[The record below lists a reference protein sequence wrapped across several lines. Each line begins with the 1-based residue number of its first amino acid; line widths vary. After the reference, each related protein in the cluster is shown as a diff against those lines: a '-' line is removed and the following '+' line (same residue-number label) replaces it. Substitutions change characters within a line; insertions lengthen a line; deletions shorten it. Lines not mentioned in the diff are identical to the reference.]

1 MVLEPRRTGQID
13 ETQAGA
19 RRHRDHMTRVAD
31 ATAETTS
38 QPGQDHAAAS
48 SGGSV
53 RLSSVEKR
61 YGDFVALS
69 DFDLEIRAGEFLS
82 VLGPSGSGKTTTLRI
97 IGGFVRPDAGRVE
110 LSGQDVTHLPA
121 NKRDVNTVFQSYALF
136 PHMSV
141 EANVGYGLKVRRVP
155 RAERTARVKEALRL
169 VQLEDFV
176 RRRPS
181 QLSGG
186 MQQRVALARAIAN
199 RPRVLL
205 LDEPLGALD
214 RKLREDMQIE
224 LRQLQATLGLT
235 FVYVT
240 HDQEEALAMSDR
252 VVVMRDGRIQ
262 QIGTPTAVYDDP
274 VSLWVAGF
282 VGASNRLPGVVR
294 SRGERLE
301 IDTDVTRIVAA
312 RFDPGLAER
321 DAAVA
326 VVRPE
331 DIVVHADEP
340 DRPTNRVAVEVSE
353 TLPVGGQVR
362 CIAHTAGGL
371 QLIAHRPRSIAL
383 DQPIDPGSHAYFT
396 WEPEAVRAYTP
407 EPKSTGA
414 PASAAEVGP

>member
-1 MVLEPRRTGQID
+1 MI
-13 ETQAGA
+13 
-19 RRHRDHMTRVAD
+19 RV
-31 ATAETTS
+31 AETTADPAS
-38 QPGQDHAAAS
+38 QHGSAVAGV
-48 SGGSV
+48 GGSV

-69 DFDLEIRAGEFLS
+69 DFNLEIRAGEFLS

-97 IGGFVRPDAGRVE
+97 IGGFVWPDAGRVE

-141 EANVGYGLKVRRVP
+141 EANVGYGLKVRRVA
-155 RAERTARVKEALRL
+155 RAERVERVKEALRL
-169 VQLEDFV
+169 VQLEDSG

-252 VVVMRDGRIQ
+252 VVVMRGGRIQ
-262 QIGTPTAVYDDP
+262 QIGTPTEVYDDP

-294 SRGERLE
+294 GSGERLE
-301 IDTDVTRIVAA
+301 IDTDVTRIVAG
-312 RFDPGLAER
+312 RFDGGLRER
-321 DAAVA
+321 DPAVA

-331 DIVVHADEP
+331 DIVVREDEP
-340 DRPTNRVAVEVSE
+340 DGSINCVAVEISE

-371 QLIAHRPRSIAL
+371 QLVAHRSRGMAL
-383 DQPIDPGSHAYFT
+383 DRPIDPGMRAFFT
-396 WEPEAVRAYTP
+396 WEPEAVRAYAP
-407 EPKSTGA
+407 EQNPADVSA
-414 PASAAEVGP
+414 PAAEAGP

>member
-1 MVLEPRRTGQID
+1 
-13 ETQAGA
+13 
-19 RRHRDHMTRVAD
+19 MTRVAD
-31 ATAETTS
+31 ATAGPIS
-38 QPGQDHAAAS
+38 GQGQDHSAADA
-48 SGGSV
+48 GGSV

-69 DFDLEIRAGEFLS
+69 GINLRIEAGEFLS

-110 LSGQDVTHLPA
+110 LSGRDVTHVPA
-121 NKRDVNTVFQSYALF
+121 NRRDVNTVFQSYALF
-136 PHMSV
+136 PHMTV

-155 RAERTARVKEALRL
+155 RAERVARVKEALHL
-169 VQLEDFV
+169 VQLEDSA

-199 RPRVLL
+199 RPSVLL

-252 VVVMRDGRIQ
+252 VVVMRAGRIQ
-262 QIGTPTAVYDDP
+262 QIGTPTEVYDDP

-282 VGASNRLPGVVR
+282 VGASNRLRGVVR
-294 SRGERLE
+294 TRGGALE
-301 IDTDVTRIVAA
+301 LDSDVTRIVAE
-312 RFDPGLAER
+312 RFDSSLSEG
-321 DAAVA
+321 DAAIA

-331 DIVVHADEP
+331 DIVVLADDP
-340 DRPTNRVAVEVSE
+340 GSTTNRVEVEVSE
-353 TLPVGGQVR
+353 NLPVGGQVR

-371 QLIAHRPRSIAL
+371 QLVAHRSRAIAL
-383 DQPIDPGSHAYFT
+383 ERPIQAGSRAYFT
-396 WEPEAVRAYTP
+396 WDPAAVRGYAP
-407 EPKSTGA
+407 EPGA
-414 PASAAEVGP
+414 ADPAAAETEVER